1 MLGDLLCSTV
11 SRGIGML
18 YENINDAATHPSM
31 TTQLCSDSLGPDYFK
46 DSTGYHGMIFGPNVS
61 EISGEFNQLAIE
73 FKNASLLEYAA
84 NIVGFSHGFGVG
96 WLSSAVPA
104 LKAEDTPLESGPLS
118 LQQESWLGGSYPLG
132 ALLDRNDGVGFSEP
146 SSVTNIIRKV
156 VSPLEIFWLSVLL
169 SKSYT
174 GVVVGRFIGGLSG
187 GGILLCIPLFVAEV
201 ASKEIRGFLG
211 LMSPLSIAVGVLV
224 SYICAAFVHYNFM
237 PYCIVGF
244 PVLFLLVMCVI
255 PETPHTLIR
264 QKKLEKAEQSLK
276 FYNNGNRTDDNV
288 YNVKEESA
296 KLQLLVRKK
305 QEEKKKHCYTMI
317 LQGDSL
323 KKVFIGI
330 SLVAL
335 SVCSGIIVV
344 TMNVVKLILD
354 SGSKMNPHVSAI
366 IVGVLQ
372 VCGICVSSVLVDK
385 IGRKVLFG
393 VSSLLSA
400 LSLIVFGTFSFLNQK
415 GVNLSSVDWL
425 PVLSLSFYIFVNC
438 IGLRTVPFLYIAE
451 ILPYNVRQTGVAIC
465 MIAMSSFAFLTVFTK
480 PILQDAFD
488 LHVVIWIYAGVCVVG
503 FFFSIFVMVET
514 KGKNLN
520 KVQEK

>member
-1 MLGDLLCSTV
+1 MTESNEST
-11 SRGIGML
+11 
-18 YENINDAATHPSM
+18 
-31 TTQLCSDSLGPDYFK
+31 CK
-46 DSTGYHGMIFGPNVS
+46 STEKIKFTKTKFQY
-61 EISGEFNQLAIE
+61 LAI
-73 FKNASLLEYAA
+73 FVA
-84 NIVGFSHGFGVG
+84 NIVGYSHGFGVG

-104 LKAEDTPLESGPLS
+104 LKAEDTPLDSGPLS

-132 ALLDRNDGVGFSEP
+132 ALTGEILFSLLLNFTSLKITMMAMAIP
-146 SSVTNIIRKV
+146 N
-156 VSPLEIFWLSVLL
+156 LIFWLSVLL

-174 GVVVGRFIGGLSG
+174 GVVVGRFIGGFSG

-224 SYICAAFVHYNFM
+224 AYICAAFVHYNFM

-288 YNVKEESA
+288 YNVKEDSA

-305 QEEKKKHCYTMI
+305 QEEKEKHSYTMI
-317 LQGDSL
+317 LQRDSL

-330 SLVAL
+330 SLVGL

-344 TMNVVKLILD
+344 TMNVVKLFLD
-354 SGSKMNPHVSAI
+354 SGSKMNPHISAI

-385 IGRKVLFG
+385 IGRKILFG

-438 IGLRTVPFLYIAE
+438 IGLRTVPFLYISE
-451 ILPYNVRQTGVAIC
+451 ILPYNVRQSGLAIC

-488 LHVVIWIYAGVCVVG
+488 LHVVIWMYAGVCVVG

-520 KVQEK
+520 KVQET